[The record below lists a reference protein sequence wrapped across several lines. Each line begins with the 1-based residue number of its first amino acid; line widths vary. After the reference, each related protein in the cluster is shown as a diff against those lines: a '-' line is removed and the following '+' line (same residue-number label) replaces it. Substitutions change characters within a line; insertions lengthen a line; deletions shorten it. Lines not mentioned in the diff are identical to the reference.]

1 MKIGIDLGTANVLV
15 YVKGKGIV
23 ITEPSVVAVSD
34 DNRIVAVGEE
44 ARAMIGRTPG
54 NIQAIRPMKDG
65 VIADYVITEA
75 MLRFFIAK
83 ATKGRI
89 GLNRPEVMISVPA
102 GVTSVEKRAVRDAA
116 LKAGAKEAF
125 LIEEPLAAAIGAN
138 VPISG
143 PSGNM
148 IIDIGG
154 GTSEIAV
161 IALGGIVVS
170 HSLRV
175 GGNKFDEAIATYIRK
190 KYNLMIGERTAEE
203 VKMQIGTALPLERE
217 LTMEVRGRDL
227 IAGLPRTIP
236 ITSSEVMEAIEAPLQ
251 QLVAAV
257 RTVLEQ
263 TPPELSSDIIDKG
276 MVMSGGGALLR
287 NVDKLLTQVTG
298 VPCHVAENS
307 LDCVALGTGLRWS
320 TSTSS
325 RSPSSSRSDRRG
337 PERGSCRRA
346 VRPASARSGAAP
358 SAPSAGRP
366 PGATRGPAA
375 SRFPVLAAAAAPP
388 RSPTGH
394 SAVAWAAG
402 VGGWRRTVPGARSPL
417 APAGAE
423 GEDARVRPAT
433 GPPEHDPRVHRPALP
448 YVGFVRLPGAPGGCR
463 EGRCRSWPDAPG
475 RSRITIGSMG
485 RSSRGI
491 LRRRG

>member
-1 MKIGIDLGTANVLV
+1 MKIGIDLGTANILV
-15 YVKGKGIV
+15 YVQGKGIV

-44 ARAMIGRTPG
+44 AREMIGRTPG

-75 MLRFFIAK
+75 MLSHFIAK
-83 ATKGRI
+83 VRGRVRFA
-89 GLNRPEVMISVPA
+89 RPEVMISVPA

-116 LKAGAKEAF
+116 LKAGAKEAY

-190 KYNLMIGERTAEE
+190 KYNLMVGERTAEE

-236 ITSSEVMEAIEAPLQ
+236 ITSSEVMEAIEQPLQ

-257 RTVLEQ
+257 RSVLEQ

-298 VPCHVAENS
+298 VPCHVAENA
-307 LDCVALGTGLRWS
+307 LDCVALGTGL
-320 TSTSS
+320 
-325 RSPSSSRSDRRG
+325 
-337 PERGSCRRA
+337 A
-346 VRPASARSGAAP
+346 
-358 SAPSAGRP
+358 
-366 PGATRGPAA
+366 
-375 SRFPVLAAAAAPP
+375 L
-388 RSPTGH
+388 
-394 SAVAWAAG
+394 
-402 VGGWRRTVPGARSPL
+402 
-417 APAGAE
+417 
-423 GEDARVRPAT
+423 
-433 GPPEHDPRVHRPALP
+433 EHFDFFKKSLVQQ
-448 YVGFVRLPGAPGGCR
+448 
-463 EGRCRSWPDAPG
+463 
-475 RSRITIGSMG
+475 I
-485 RSSRGI
+485 
-491 LRRRG
+491 

>member
-1 MKIGIDLGTANVLV
+1 MKIGIDLGTANVLI

-54 NIQAIRPMKDG
+54 NITAIRPMKDG

-116 LKAGAKEAF
+116 LKAGAKEAY

-236 ITSSEVMEAIEAPLQ
+236 ITSSEVMEAVEAPLQ

-276 MVMSGGGALLR
+276 VVMSGGGALLR
-287 NVDKLLTQVTG
+287 NIDKLLTQVTG
-298 VPCHVAENS
+298 VPCHVAENA
-307 LDCVALGTGLRWS
+307 LNCVALGTGEELKHYDFFKKS
-320 TSTSS
+320 LVQSS
-325 RSPSSSRSDRRG
+325 EGGPDRRG
-337 PERGSCRRA
+337 CARPQPGRR
-346 VRPASARSGAAP
+346 R
-358 SAPSAGRP
+358 
-366 PGATRGPAA
+366 ATRGPTRRGQAPIGSSSTSTATRPPA
-375 SRFPVLAAAAAPP
+375 SIRWPPRAPSSEP
-388 RSPTGH
+388 RLCGGSRTWRSPTTIA
-394 SAVAWAAG
+394 S
-402 VGGWRRTVPGARSPL
+402 T
-417 APAGAE
+417 APT
-423 GEDARVRPAT
+423 RPSRWLLPR
-433 GPPEHDPRVHRPALP
+433 PP
-448 YVGFVRLPGAPGGCR
+448 
-463 EGRCRSWPDAPG
+463 
-475 RSRITIGSMG
+475 
-485 RSSRGI
+485 
-491 LRRRG
+491 